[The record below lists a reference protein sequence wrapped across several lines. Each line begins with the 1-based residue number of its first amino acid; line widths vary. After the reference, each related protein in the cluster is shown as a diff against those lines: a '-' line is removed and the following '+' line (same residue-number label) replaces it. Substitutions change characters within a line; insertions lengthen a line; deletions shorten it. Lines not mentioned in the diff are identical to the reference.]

1 MSPRQCKGY
10 KTFQSVVPILEKVF
24 YSDFFLDIVE
34 NLKVNFGLHES
45 SQQFQKRDD
54 QTNDVQFVGSKY
66 TF

>member
-1 MSPRQCKGY
+1 MINLYRNMSPRQCKGY

-45 SQQFQKRDD
+45 S
-54 QTNDVQFVGSKY
+54 
-66 TF
+66 